1 MQRIRT
7 MGLKKERE
15 VVAKKHKDFGME
27 SIARKSAT
35 FAFRTVAVGAMLGY
49 GVYADQQDM

>member
-1 MQRIRT
+1 MQRIRA
-7 MGLKKERE
+7 MKLKKERE

-27 SIARKSAT
+27 SIARKSAI